1 MTNKLG
7 SSNPNRIPKPMN
19 EKLKE
24 VNLNKGENMNKDR
37 REKTRRKKNML
48 IEFED
53 RRNGVR
59 RKNKRSNY

>member
-19 EKLKE
+19 ERLKE
-24 VNLNKGENMNKDR
+24 VDLNKGVNMNKDR
-37 REKTRRKKNML
+37 RKKNRRNKNIL

-53 RRNGVR
+53 KRKGDRRT
-59 RKNKRSNY
+59 